1 MIIREIDEGHCGGM
15 GREPFCVHGEWGDG
29 DGNGNRIRNSNLL
42 TCGSEYNYEDE
53 GPIGYGR
60 KRPKKENYFPSS
72 RLSTPQTSRQFASD
86 IVGLLVPASHHHQ
99 RGNPS

>member
-29 DGNGNRIRNSNLL
+29 DGNGNGIRNSNLL

-60 KRPKKENYFPSS
+60 KRPKKERKLFSVVTIVDPANQQTICLGHRRASCSCIPPPSA
-72 RLSTPQTSRQFASD
+72 R
-86 IVGLLVPASHHHQ
+86 
-99 RGNPS
+99 